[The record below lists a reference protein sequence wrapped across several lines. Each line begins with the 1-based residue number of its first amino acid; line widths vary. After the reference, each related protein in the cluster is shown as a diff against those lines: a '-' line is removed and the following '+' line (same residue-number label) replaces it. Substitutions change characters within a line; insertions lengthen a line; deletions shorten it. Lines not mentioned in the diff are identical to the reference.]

1 MQMEQLRK
9 VSGGPAN
16 YFKHIN
22 KMKKLSLYVFLV
34 LMFCNTAFAE
44 CIEGDCSNGY
54 GTYTN
59 PSGNK
64 YVGEWKENKKH
75 GQGTQ
80 TYADGRKDA
89 GEWKEDKFVK

>member
-1 MQMEQLRK
+1 MNEWW
-9 VSGGPAN
+9 SIDAAN
-16 YFKHIN
+16 LGKLNISEGEN
-22 KMKKLSLYVFLV
+22 CKKLSSQSA
-34 LMFCNTAFAE
+34 NTDEKKDVAEFKDGEYIGQEAFTDE
-44 CIEGDCSNGY
+44 Y
-54 GTYTN
+54 GNT
-59 PSGNK
+59 